1 MASLPS
7 HDIAHHATVRPSS
20 KRSRAKQ
27 SASLPHV
34 VQFYDK
40 ESVLL
45 ETLVEFAGSAIK
57 ANDSAVIVA
66 TKPHRDKLAQ
76 LLKATRVDLES
87 AIAEGRFVAVDAA
100 DTLALFCQNGL
111 VDGPR
116 FKQVVG
122 ELLDKAAAAARGKQR
137 RLAVFGEMVGLLW
150 KQRNHAGVV
159 RLEQLWNELAMTRTF
174 TLLCAYPMNGFRR
187 QEHQK
192 MFLQICAQHAQV
204 MPAES
209 YLELAG
215 PSAQLRGIAELQQ
228 KAQALEFEVRLNRE
242 RILLLQDA
250 GNSGIWEMDFG
261 DEAIV
266 LSSRAQRMLGVQMA
280 RMSLDSLL
288 NLMRYSGDRDNFR
301 AALTGAS
308 TGRKEFTTVFRIAR
322 GGEARL
328 LSARGKVFYNAGQPL
343 VLGVLADVTP
353 RKRR

>member
-7 HDIAHHATVRPSS
+7 HVLSHAPATPSG
-20 KRSRAKQ
+20 KRSSRTKQ
-27 SASLPHV
+27 SVSLPHV

-45 ETLVEFAGSAIK
+45 EALVEFAGSAIR

-66 TKPHRDKLAQ
+66 TKPHREKLAQ
-76 LLKATRVDLES
+76 LLKTRGVDLDA
-87 AIAEGRFVAVDAA
+87 AIAEGRYVAVDAVE
-100 DTLALFCQNGL
+100 TLALFCQNGL

-116 FKQVVG
+116 FQQVMG
-122 ELLDKAAAAARGKQR
+122 ELLDKASAAARGQQR

-150 KQRNHAGVV
+150 KQRNYQGVL
-159 RLEQLWNELAMTRTF
+159 RLEQLWNELALTRTF
-174 TLLCAYPMNGFRR
+174 TLLCGYPMNGFRR

-192 MFLQICAQHAQV
+192 MFLQICAEHAQI

-209 YLELAG
+209 YVALAS

-266 LSSRAQRMLGVQMA
+266 LSARAQRMLGGQMA

-308 TGRKEFTTVFRIAR
+308 TGRKEFTTVFRIERA
-322 GGEARL
+322 GETRL
-328 LSARGKVFYNAGQPL
+328 LSTRGKVFYNAGQPL
-343 VLGVLADVTP
+343 ILGVLADVTP